1 MICSESH
8 SNRTRATET
17 ITSRAGQ
24 LVVNFSILI
33 GNTALHIMLLMY
45 RYGGLTSV
53 HTRTLLR
60 VNGAARMTGIKA
72 RVVLDKPGCVVT
84 LLTGNSPGIGAKG
97 ECREGSE

>member
-8 SNRTRATET
+8 GNRTRATET

-24 LVVNFSILI
+24 LVVNFNILI
-33 GNTALHIMLLMY
+33 GNLALHIMLLMY

-60 VNGAARMTGIKA
+60 VNGAARMIGIKA

-84 LLTGNSPGIGAKG
+84 LLTGNSPWRRGQGG
-97 ECREGSE
+97 MERGV